1 MTNKEKQKKDI
12 ERVLI
17 SRLLT
22 DLGINTTDVLDHESP
37 DFIINY
43 EGKRIGLEV
52 ETCHS
57 LKIETEGKLC
67 VAETNDCLYKIL
79 KKYKKHIIARGE
91 KSKVV
96 DVSFNECIYSVHK
109 LKSIEK
115 VIFNEIDNFLEYNR
129 GGEWKDCKY
138 VSDASEYHLDI
149 DFVDVSMSDAYWG
162 TSAKESN
169 ILHCI
174 KHKEDMLPIYK
185 DRTKDMDV
193 KEFWLVID
201 FIRDRDTDIRY
212 IQMPIPDTK
221 YDRVYLTKYGDI
233 TRIK

>member
-1 MTNKEKQKKDI
+1 MKKEI
-12 ERVLI
+12 ERFQI
-17 SRLLT
+17 RWLLNELELNENQVI
-22 DLGINTTDVLDHESP
+22 DYESP

-43 EGKRIGLEV
+43 NGKRIGLEV

-57 LKIETEGKLC
+57 LKIDTEGKLC
-67 VAETNDCLYKIL
+67 VAETEDCLYKIL

-96 DVSFNECIYSVHK
+96 NVSFNECIYNVHK

-115 VIFNEIDNFLEYNR
+115 VIFKEIDNILEYNR
-129 GGEWKDCKY
+129 GGEWRECKY
-138 VSDASEYHLDI
+138 VSNASEYHLDI
-149 DFVDVSMSDAYWG
+149 DFVDVSMSDTYWG
-162 TSAKESN
+162 TPVKEGN

-185 DRTKDMDV
+185 DNTKDLDV
-193 KEFWLVID
+193 REFWLVID
-201 FIRDRDTDIRY
+201 FIRDRDTGIRY
-212 IQMPIPDTK
+212 IQMPTPNTQ

>member
-57 LKIETEGKLC
+57 LKIETNGKLC
-67 VAETNDCLYKIL
+67 VAATNDCLYKIL
-79 KKYKKHIIARGE
+79 KEYKELIIARGE
-91 KSKVV
+91 KSKGIT
-96 DVSFNECIYSVHK
+96 VSFCDGIYMIPKINRHK
-109 LKSIEK
+109 EE
-115 VIFNEIDNFLEYNR
+115 IFKEIDNILEYNR

-138 VSDASEYHLDI
+138 ISNASEYHLDI

>member
-1 MTNKEKQKKDI
+1 MPNKEKHKKDI
-12 ERVLI
+12 ERSI
-17 SRLLT
+17 IFWLLT
-22 DLGINTTDVLDHESP
+22 DLGISTMDVLDHESP

-96 DVSFNECIYSVHK
+96 DVSFNECIYSVYK

-129 GGEWKDCKY
+129 GGEWIDCKY
-138 VSDASEYHLDI
+138 VNDASEYHLDI

-233 TRIK
+233 IRIK

>member
-1 MTNKEKQKKDI
+1 MTTKEKQKKDI

-109 LKSIEK
+109 LKGGSI
-115 VIFNEIDNFLEYNR
+115 N
-129 GGEWKDCKY
+129 
-138 VSDASEYHLDI
+138 
-149 DFVDVSMSDAYWG
+149 
-162 TSAKESN
+162 
-169 ILHCI
+169 
-174 KHKEDMLPIYK
+174 
-185 DRTKDMDV
+185 
-193 KEFWLVID
+193 
-201 FIRDRDTDIRY
+201 
-212 IQMPIPDTK
+212 
-221 YDRVYLTKYGDI
+221 
-233 TRIK
+233 

>member
-1 MTNKEKQKKDI
+1 MPNKEKQKKDI
-12 ERVLI
+12 ERSI
-17 SRLLT
+17 TSWLLT
-22 DLGINTTDVLDHESP
+22 DLGISTTDVLDHESP

-43 EGKRIGLEV
+43 NGQRIGLEV

-67 VAETNDCLYKIL
+67 VAETNECLYKIL

-96 DVSFNECIYSVHK
+96 DVSFNECIYNVHK

-115 VIFNEIDNFLEYNR
+115 VIFNEIDNFLEYKR
-129 GGEWKDCKY
+129 GGEWIDCKY
-138 VSDASEYHLDI
+138 INSASEYHLDI

-162 TSAKESN
+162 TPAKESN
-169 ILHCI
+169 ILDCI
-174 KHKEDMLPIYK
+174 KHKEGMLPIYK
-185 DRTKDMDV
+185 KNTKDLDV
-193 KEFWLVID
+193 KEYWLVID

-212 IQMPIPDTK
+212 IQMPTPDTQ

>member
-1 MTNKEKQKKDI
+1 MHTNEKLKKDI
-12 ERVLI
+12 ELFQI
-17 SRLLT
+17 SWLLKE
-22 DLGINTTDVLDHESP
+22 LGVDEKEVICHESP

-129 GGEWKDCKY
+129 GGEWIDCKY

-212 IQMPIPDTK
+212 IQMPIPNTQ

>member
-1 MTNKEKQKKDI
+1 MSDNEELKKDI
-12 ERVLI
+12 ERFQI
-17 SRLLT
+17 SSLLNI
-22 DLGINTTDVLDHESP
+22 LGLDEGTVINHESP

-129 GGEWKDCKY
+129 GGEWIDCKY
-138 VSDASEYHLDI
+138 VSNASEYHLDI